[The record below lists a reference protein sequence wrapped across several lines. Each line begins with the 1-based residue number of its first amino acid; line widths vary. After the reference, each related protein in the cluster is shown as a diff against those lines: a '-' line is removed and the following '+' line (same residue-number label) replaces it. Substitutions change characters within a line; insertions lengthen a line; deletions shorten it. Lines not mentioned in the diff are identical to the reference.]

1 MRLLH
6 AILLT
11 SIISCS
17 AFGQTYTIST
27 FAGGGLPINIPGT
40 SASLGSDP
48 PQFIAADPAGNL
60 FFVHQNTVLR
70 LDATTGIL
78 TLVAGNGTTG
88 FSGDNGPA
96 TSAQLN
102 FPAGVAVDSAGNLY
116 IADSSSNRVRKV
128 SNGVI
133 TTVAGNGTAGI
144 SGDNG
149 PATSAQLIFP
159 QVIAVDS
166 AANLYIADNYSGR
179 VRMVSNGVITTVAGN
194 GTQGF
199 SGDNGPATGAQ
210 LGVPAGVAVDSA
222 GNLYI
227 ADLYRIRKV
236 SNGVITTVAGNGTT
250 GFRGDNGPATNA
262 QLDPRGVAVDSAG
275 NLYVADGNND
285 RIRKVSNGVITTV
298 AGNGTSGFSGDNGP
312 ATSAELYIPLGV
324 AVDSA
329 GNLYIAD
336 FANGLIRKVSNSVI
350 TTVAGNGT
358 AFSGDNGPAT
368 SAQLSF
374 PSGGAADSAG
384 NFNIAD
390 FGNYRIRKVFNGV
403 ITTAAGNGTRAFSGD
418 NGSATGAQLYEPSG
432 VAVDSA
438 GNLYISDFTSSR
450 IRKVSNGVITTVAG
464 NGTDG
469 FSGDNGP
476 ATSAQLHGPWG
487 VAVDSAGNLYVAD
500 RDNNRIRKVSNGVI
514 TTVAG
519 NGTVGFSG
527 DSGPATSAQLSL
539 PNSVAVDSAGNV
551 YIADSNNN
559 RVRKVSNGVI
569 TTVAGNGL
577 YGYSGDNGPA
587 TSAHLY
593 TPFGVAVDSV
603 GNLYIADTGNYRIRK
618 VSNGVITTIAGNGT
632 HGFSGDNGPATSAQL
647 YAPFGVTLDSVGK
660 VYVVDRDNSRVRMLT
675 PTGSSCTYSVSPT
688 TFQVPASG
696 GSLAVSVQ
704 TTASCSWAVS
714 GLPSWITV
722 SGASSG
728 AGPASVTLVVAPN
741 SGTPL
746 SATILIA
753 GLSVTV
759 TQTATPA
766 CSYAINPGG
775 QTFTA
780 AGGTGTIN
788 ISAAAG
794 CSWTAASTASW
805 VTITGVGAGSG
816 NGTVTYQAA
825 PNTGTARS
833 GSVAIAGLSFTVE
846 EAAASSAGLISAG
859 SMAQLASGGYW
870 TTTITL
876 VNTGSSPA
884 QARLNF
890 FDNNGNPLA
899 LPLSF
904 PPPSGGAIP
913 LVLLLASTLDRTL
926 NPGAELVI
934 QSTGPNNQPTLVG
947 WAQLLT
953 NGTIGGFAVFS
964 QAIGN
969 TNQEAEVPMEN
980 RNASGYV
987 VPFDNTNGSA
997 TGIAL
1002 ANISPQAVNSAITVR
1017 DDTGAVMVS
1026 DTITLPAMGHTSFN
1040 LTDRYAS
1047 MTAQRRGTLEFRTPS
1062 AGQISVLGLRFN
1074 ATGAFSTIPALAK

>member
-133 TTVAGNGTAGI
+133 TTVAGNGT
-144 SGDNG
+144 
-149 PATSAQLIFP
+149 
-159 QVIAVDS
+159 
-166 AANLYIADNYSGR
+166 
-179 VRMVSNGVITTVAGN
+179 
-194 GTQGF
+194 
-199 SGDNGPATGAQ
+199 
-210 LGVPAGVAVDSA
+210 
-222 GNLYI
+222 
-227 ADLYRIRKV
+227 
-236 SNGVITTVAGNGTT
+236 
-250 GFRGDNGPATNA
+250 
-262 QLDPRGVAVDSAG
+262 
-275 NLYVADGNND
+275 
-285 RIRKVSNGVITTV
+285 
-298 AGNGTSGFSGDNGP
+298 SGFSGDNGP

-384 NFNIAD
+384 NFYIAD

-728 AGPASVTLVVAPN
+728 A
-741 SGTPL
+741 
-746 SATILIA
+746 
-753 GLSVTV
+753 
-759 TQTATPA
+759 
-766 CSYAINPGG
+766 
-775 QTFTA
+775 
-780 AGGTGTIN
+780 
-788 ISAAAG
+788 
-794 CSWTAASTASW
+794 
-805 VTITGVGAGSG
+805 
-816 NGTVTYQAA
+816 
-825 PNTGTARS
+825 
-833 GSVAIAGLSFTVE
+833 
-846 EAAASSAGLISAG
+846 
-859 SMAQLASGGYW
+859 
-870 TTTITL
+870 
-876 VNTGSSPA
+876 
-884 QARLNF
+884 
-890 FDNNGNPLA
+890 D
-899 LPLSF
+899 
-904 PPPSGGAIP
+904 
-913 LVLLLASTLDRTL
+913 
-926 NPGAELVI
+926 
-934 QSTGPNNQPTLVG
+934 
-947 WAQLLT
+947 
-953 NGTIGGFAVFS
+953 
-964 QAIGN
+964 
-969 TNQEAEVPMEN
+969 
-980 RNASGYV
+980 
-987 VPFDNTNGSA
+987 
-997 TGIAL
+997 
-1002 ANISPQAVNSAITVR
+1002 
-1017 DDTGAVMVS
+1017 
-1026 DTITLPAMGHTSFN
+1026 
-1040 LTDRYAS
+1040 
-1047 MTAQRRGTLEFRTPS
+1047 
-1062 AGQISVLGLRFN
+1062 
-1074 ATGAFSTIPALAK
+1074 

>member
-27 FAGGGLPINIPGT
+27 FAGGGLPRNIAGT

-179 VRMVSNGVITTVAGN
+179 VRMVSNGVIATVAGN

-298 AGNGTSGFSGDNGP
+298 AGNGTAGFSGDNGP

-384 NFNIAD
+384 NFYIAD
-390 FGNYRIRKVFNGV
+390 FGNYRIRN
-403 ITTAAGNGTRAFSGD
+403 
-418 NGSATGAQLYEPSG
+418 
-432 VAVDSA
+432 
-438 GNLYISDFTSSR
+438 
-450 IRKVSNGVITTVAG
+450 RKVPNGVITTVAG

-728 AGPASVTLVVAPN
+728 A
-741 SGTPL
+741 
-746 SATILIA
+746 
-753 GLSVTV
+753 
-759 TQTATPA
+759 
-766 CSYAINPGG
+766 
-775 QTFTA
+775 
-780 AGGTGTIN
+780 
-788 ISAAAG
+788 
-794 CSWTAASTASW
+794 
-805 VTITGVGAGSG
+805 
-816 NGTVTYQAA
+816 
-825 PNTGTARS
+825 
-833 GSVAIAGLSFTVE
+833 
-846 EAAASSAGLISAG
+846 
-859 SMAQLASGGYW
+859 
-870 TTTITL
+870 
-876 VNTGSSPA
+876 
-884 QARLNF
+884 
-890 FDNNGNPLA
+890 D
-899 LPLSF
+899 
-904 PPPSGGAIP
+904 
-913 LVLLLASTLDRTL
+913 
-926 NPGAELVI
+926 
-934 QSTGPNNQPTLVG
+934 
-947 WAQLLT
+947 
-953 NGTIGGFAVFS
+953 
-964 QAIGN
+964 
-969 TNQEAEVPMEN
+969 
-980 RNASGYV
+980 
-987 VPFDNTNGSA
+987 
-997 TGIAL
+997 
-1002 ANISPQAVNSAITVR
+1002 
-1017 DDTGAVMVS
+1017 
-1026 DTITLPAMGHTSFN
+1026 
-1040 LTDRYAS
+1040 
-1047 MTAQRRGTLEFRTPS
+1047 
-1062 AGQISVLGLRFN
+1062 
-1074 ATGAFSTIPALAK
+1074 